1 MIELII
7 IGTAAILLLA
17 GFFFYDRINK
27 FQYQNYRQIWDDAGG
42 ASGFFWNPPKS
53 KYFSGWIQMNVR
65 LLTWTF
71 STEDWM
77 KNERTIKRYALVMRI
92 CFFTFWL
99 LLIPFVYFGFA
110 AKQN

>member
-1 MIELII
+1 MEFIIFGIAAVFLLI
-7 IGTAAILLLA
+7 
-17 GFFFYDRINK
+17 GFFLYDRINK

-42 ASGFFWNPPKS
+42 AKGFFWNAPES

-77 KNERTIKRYALVMRI
+77 RNEPRIVRSALMMRF
-92 CFFTFWL
+92 CFFSFWL

-110 AKQN
+110 AKEN